1 MKSFSL
7 RLNIL
12 GLMGSIGLLSSNV
25 ALAQVPK
32 TTVVE
37 HFTNTSCSV
46 CANNNAAIH
55 AAINAKPNAI
65 HISFHP
71 SSPYTT
77 DIFNPSNKLENDNRT
92 KYYNLFGST
101 PKMAVNGSNSNITT
115 FNTVLNAAVNEMTN
129 FRVKAVQTQL
139 DSLNFKLEVTVI
151 KVAADT
157 LPFAYLFAGVMED
170 TIQQTTR
177 NGEPTHFHVFRKAL
191 SNIVGDSIV
200 LPMNV
205 DDSTTISYMYQA
217 QSAWD
222 KKRLNSIVILN
233 QANKK
238 VVNSALAQKMIA
250 QTTGLTDPTISYEEN
265 DILYPNPIQTSQVF
279 SKIDADIIRVFNTQ
293 GVQVQMWKN
302 VYVNQQLEFHTLES
316 GVYFIQ
322 ALRGRNSIMQKV
334 IR

>member
-1 MKSFSL
+1 
-7 RLNIL
+7 
-12 GLMGSIGLLSSNV
+12 
-25 ALAQVPK
+25 
-32 TTVVE
+32 
-37 HFTNTSCSV
+37 
-46 CANNNAAIH
+46 
-55 AAINAKPNAI
+55 
-65 HISFHP
+65 
-71 SSPYTT
+71 
-77 DIFNPSNKLENDNRT
+77 
-92 KYYNLFGST
+92 
-101 PKMAVNGSNSNITT
+101 
-115 FNTVLNAAVNEMTN
+115 
-129 FRVKAVQTQL
+129 
-139 DSLNFKLEVTVI
+139 
-151 KVAADT
+151 
-157 LPFAYLFAGVMED
+157 
-170 TIQQTTR
+170 
-177 NGEPTHFHVFRKAL
+177 
-191 SNIVGDSIV
+191 
-200 LPMNV
+200 
-205 DDSTTISYMYQA
+205 MYQA